1 MASSATAAVR
11 KQGKAAGSPWPR
23 GITGLGSFLSTLSIK
38 LTMAYRNAATS
49 ASLSLFS
56 SCFTSKPHF
65 FSASF
70 SIVFFSFLPFLF
82 VFFLCSD

>member
-38 LTMAYRNAATS
+38 LTLAYRSAATS
-49 ASLSLFS
+49 ASLALFS
-56 SCFTSKPHF
+56 SFFTSKPHL

-70 SIVFFSFLPFLF
+70 SIVFFVVTLFFRFLF
-82 VFFLCSD
+82 VF